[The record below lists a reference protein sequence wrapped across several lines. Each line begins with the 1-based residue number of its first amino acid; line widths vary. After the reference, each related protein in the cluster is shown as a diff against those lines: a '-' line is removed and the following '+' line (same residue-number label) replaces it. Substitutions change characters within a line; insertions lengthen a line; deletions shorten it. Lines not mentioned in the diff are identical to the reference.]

1 MNKKLKRKNCLA
13 GITVGEILAEE
24 YLKALDISPYRL
36 AKEIGVSQIRISEII
51 RGKREI
57 TLDTAIRLGRYF
69 GNGAS
74 HWLGMQMSCQLRA
87 AADLEKRIAREV
99 KPLKIAA

>member
-1 MNKKLKRKNCLA
+1 M
-13 GITVGEILAEE
+13 VEILAEE
-24 YLKALDISPYRL
+24 YLKVPDISPYRL
-36 AKEIGVSQIRISEII
+36 AKEIGVPQIRISSEII

-57 TLDTAIRLGRYF
+57 SLDTAIRLGRYF

-87 AADLEKRIAREV
+87 AADLEKKIAREV